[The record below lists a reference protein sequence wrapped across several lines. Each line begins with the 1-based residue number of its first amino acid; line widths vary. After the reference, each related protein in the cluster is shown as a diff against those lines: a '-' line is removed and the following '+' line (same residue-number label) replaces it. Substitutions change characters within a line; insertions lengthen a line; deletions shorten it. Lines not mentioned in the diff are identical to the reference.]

1 MQTIKAYY
9 DEGKFIPFH
18 PVSIPNGSHV
28 IITLLDMPASE
39 VSSTDNSV
47 AATNESREQWLMR
60 LHEALDLSMD
70 EELPDVYFQRSKDM
84 RPPINLAD

>member
-9 DEGKFIPFH
+9 DEGKFVPFQ

-28 IITLLDMPASE
+28 IITLLDLPINEDTSA
-39 VSSTDNSV
+39 DNSGV
-47 AATNESREQWLMR
+47 TANESREQWIKR
-60 LHEALDLSMD
+60 LHDSLDLSMD
-70 EELPDVYFQRSKDM
+70 EELPDIYFRRSKDM